1 MRANGSKS
9 TRIVARVGAVVCEST
24 LAGRAISSMD
34 DADGTMVGAKI
45 GGGILAVG
53 ATVPVTDCW
62 IVMIFLGG

>member
-1 MRANGSKS
+1 M
-9 TRIVARVGAVVCEST
+9 VGAVVCEST